1 MLKKL
6 IIVGISS
13 LSLTTF
19 AKAPSTYSQVRT
31 ELQKVSQKE
40 LIFFVNSIVTNSLPS
55 RMVGKPGH
63 DKTRAYLLETIQK
76 LDIKNSGKTATVS
89 FAPDMNEVQSFYQKD
104 FDTKVEGKIP
114 KSNPEYEKWK
124 KFTRYMQFLGEELKS
139 HQGQNIIWEKAGLDS
154 SKVLVITA
162 HYDTISFDL
171 NTLLVK
177 DKEAMP
183 GANYN
188 ASGMAVALGLIKT
201 LASADL
207 NYSVQVAF
215 LDWQG
220 IGYLGSRQYA
230 TDLKSSGKKIL
241 GVMNLEMLG
250 QDTSFFDK
258 TKKTGNMS
266 VYSRDITSEVKW
278 VTKLTEMGKKITE
291 GVNFEIKP
299 NNFDQSDTFRFWE
312 KDIQAVTFSQNWE
325 DDFNPKFYQSS
336 LDTPETLNHETLY
349 KSYQYIGGAALG
361 TLLDITK

>member
-1 MLKKL
+1 MIK
-6 IIVGISS
+6 VGICS
-13 LSLTTF
+13 LSLAAF
-19 AKAPSTYSQVRT
+19 AKAPSTFSQVRS
-31 ELQKVSQKE
+31 ELQKTSQKE
-40 LIFFVNSIVTNSLPS
+40 LIFWVNSIVTTSLPS
-55 RMVGKPGH
+55 RMIGKPGH
-63 DKTRAYLLETIQK
+63 AKTRAYLLETLQK
-76 LDIKNSGKTATVS
+76 IDSKNTGKITTVS
-89 FAPDMNEVQSFYQKD
+89 FVPDMNEIKNFYQKD
-104 FDTKVEGKIP
+104 FDQKVEGKIP
-114 KSNPEYEKWK
+114 PTNPEYEKWK
-124 KFTRYMQFLGEELKS
+124 RFTRYMQFLGE
-139 HQGQNIIWEKAGLDS
+139 
-154 SKVLVITA
+154 
-162 HYDTISFDL
+162 
-171 NTLLVK
+171 

-188 ASGMAVALGLIKT
+188 ASGMAVALGLVKALSTI
-201 LASADL
+201 DL

-230 TDLKSSGKKIL
+230 SDLKNSGKKIL

-266 VYSRDITSEVKW
+266 VYSRDITEEVKW
-278 VTKLTEMGKKITE
+278 VTKLTEMGKKINE

-349 KSYQYIGGAALG
+349 KSYQYIGGATLG

>member
-1 MLKKL
+1 MFKKL
-6 IIVGISS
+6 ITVGIFS
-13 LSLTTF
+13 LSLGTW
-19 AKAPSTYSQVRT
+19 AKAPSTYSQVRN

-40 LIFFVNSIVTNSLPS
+40 LIFWVNTIVTNSLPS

-63 DKTRAYLLETIQK
+63 LKTRTYLMQSLQK
-76 LDIKNSGKTATVS
+76 IDAKNTGKILTVN
-89 FAPDMNEVQSFYQKD
+89 FAADMNEIKSFYQKD
-104 FDTKVEGKIP
+104 FDQKVEGKIP
-114 KSNPEYEKWK
+114 PTNPEYQKWK
-124 KFTRYMQFLGEELKS
+124 RFTLYIQALGEKLKETK
-139 HQGQNIIWEKAGLDS
+139 GENIIWEKAGLDS
-154 SKVLVITA
+154 TKMLVITA
-162 HYDTISFDL
+162 HYDTISVDP
-171 NTLLVK
+171 NTLMVK
-177 DKEAMP
+177 ENEAMP

-201 LASADL
+201 LSTIDL

-230 TDLKSSGKKIL
+230 GDLKSSGKKII

-266 VYSRDITSEVKW
+266 VYSRDLTEEVKW
-278 VTKLTEMGKKITE
+278 ANKLTELGSRVND
-291 GVNFEIKP
+291 GVKFEIKA

-312 KDIQAVTFSQNWE
+312 KDIPAVTFSQNWE
-325 DDFNPKFYQSS
+325 DDFNPKFYQTS